1 VQLALA
7 EEQMLRDAKQN
18 VEAFDVLSR
27 ALAELPDNVDLLYA
41 RALVAEKLNRIEVAE
56 KDLRRILKKDPK
68 NPNALN
74 ALGYT
79 LADRTSRYTEALA
92 LIEQALALKPDDPF
106 ILDSLGWVHY
116 RLGNHAEAVRH
127 LRAAFDKRADAEIA
141 AHLGEVLWVTGD
153 RNGAE
158 SIWKNAL
165 QLTPDNEAL
174 LGVISKFKGK

>member
-1 VQLALA
+1 
-7 EEQMLRDAKQN
+7 MLRDAKQYA
-18 VEAFDVLSR
+18 EAFDALSR
-27 ALAELPDNVDLLYA
+27 VLGELPDNVDLLYA
-41 RALVAEKLNRIEVAE
+41 RALVAEKLNRIEITE

-92 LIEQALALKPDDPF
+92 LVEQALVLKPDDPF

-116 RLGNHAEAVRH
+116 RLGNHSEAVRH
-127 LRAAFDKRADAEIA
+127 LRAAFEKRTDAEIA

-153 RNGAE
+153 RTGAE
-158 SIWKNAL
+158 SVWKRAL
-165 QLTPDNEAL
+165 QQTPDNETL
-174 LGVISKFKGK
+174 LSVISKFKGK